1 MNRVAFFV
9 AGLASVQLIGCAST
23 RKKDLAHYPFPE
35 AQEEVRSALQ
45 GVFHDAKTANVA
57 GLRARHLHSDK
68 FTKFGTR
75 KFERQTIEF
84 CDRSEAGFITKIQ
97 EPQWEAKDLKI
108 DVFGEVAIA
117 TFYFHSSF
125 RVHGD
130 LKQGIGRQ
138 TIVFVKTA
146 DGWRIVHEHRTG
158 KRCFDQ

>member
-1 MNRVAFFV
+1 MNRIS
-9 AGLASVQLIGCAST
+9 LAVFALVTMQLVGCAST
-23 RKKDLAHYPFPE
+23 PRHDLAHYPFPE

-45 GVFHDAKTANVA
+45 GVFHDGKTANVE

-84 CDRSEAGFITKIQ
+84 CDKSEAGFVTKIQ

-125 RVHGD
+125 KVHGE
-130 LKQGIGRQ
+130 LKRGLGRQ
-138 TIVFVKTA
+138 TIVFLQTA
-146 DGWRIVHEHRTG
+146 DGWKIAHEHRTG
-158 KRCFDQ
+158 KRCFEQ